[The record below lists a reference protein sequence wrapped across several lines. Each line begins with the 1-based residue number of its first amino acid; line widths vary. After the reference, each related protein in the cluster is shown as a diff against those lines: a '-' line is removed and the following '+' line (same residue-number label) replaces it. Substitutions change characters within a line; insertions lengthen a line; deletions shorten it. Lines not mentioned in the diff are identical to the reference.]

1 VSKQPETDLRQLEF
15 RKNQYGPLGETIVL
29 RYRNGL
35 FLPLPGVASLENTAQ
50 QAKADDVFLDLLRR
64 FTRENRN
71 VSDKAS
77 PAYAPALF
85 AREYEARKAGLNG
98 KQLEAA
104 MRRVFAAG
112 KIWNEPCGKPSRPS
126 YRLAIKA

>member
-1 VSKQPETDLRQLEF
+1 
-15 RKNQYGPLGETIVL
+15 
-29 RYRNGL
+29 
-35 FLPLPGVASLENTAQ
+35 VAQEAR
-50 QAKADDVFLDLLRR
+50 ADDVFLDLLRR

-77 PAYAPALF
+77 PAYAPALC
-85 AREYEARKAGLNG
+85 AREEEPKRAGLNG

-104 MRRVFAAG
+104 MRRLFAAG